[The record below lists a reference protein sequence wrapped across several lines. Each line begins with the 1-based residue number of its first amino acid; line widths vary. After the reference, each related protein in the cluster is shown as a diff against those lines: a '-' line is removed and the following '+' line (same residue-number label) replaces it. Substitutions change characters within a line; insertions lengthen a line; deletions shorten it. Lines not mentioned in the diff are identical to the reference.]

1 MTTPLLSIQGLVK
14 RFGLALS
21 PDAGAEIRVVPALAG
36 VDLDVGPGE
45 HVVIAGPSG
54 SGKSSLLRCV
64 FRTYLPTSGRMLFRT
79 ASGSEVDLAS
89 AADEVVADLRERE
102 VGYVSQFLRAEPRR
116 SALTVVAKAAR
127 RRGMGSD
134 EALDAAAD
142 ALRSVNI
149 SESLWASY
157 PVLLSGGEQQRV
169 NLASATVAPPRLL
182 LLDEPVSALDPA
194 NREAVLSRIE
204 DLARSGVA
212 LLSVFHDWDA
222 IERLATRV
230 VVLERGLV
238 KQTASAGDARG
249 QVFEEVS

>member
-1 MTTPLLSIQGLVK
+1 MTTPLLSVQGLVK

-21 PDAGAEIRVVPALAG
+21 PDADAEIRIVPALAG
-36 VDLDVGPGE
+36 VDLEVSAGE

-64 FRTYLPTSGRMLFRT
+64 FRTYLPTGGRMLFRT
-79 ASGSEVDLAS
+79 AAGTVVDLA
-89 AADEVVADLRERE
+89 AAPDEVVADLRERE

-127 RRGMGSD
+127 RRGLAAD
-134 EALDAAAD
+134 DALEAAAE
-142 ALRSVNI
+142 ALRSVNLP
-149 SESLWASY
+149 ETLWASY

-204 DLARSGVA
+204 GLARTGVA

-230 VVLERGLV
+230 VVLDRGLV
-238 KQTASAGDARG
+238 KQTGAAGEARG

>member
-1 MTTPLLSIQGLVK
+1 MTTPVLSVHGLVK
-14 RFGLALS
+14 RFELAVS
-21 PDAGAEIRVVPALAG
+21 PEADAELRVVPALAG
-36 VDLDVGPGE
+36 VDFQVDAGE

-64 FRTYLPTSGRMLFRT
+64 FRTYLPTGGRILFRT
-79 ASGSEVDLAS
+79 SAGPVVDLA
-89 AADEVVADLRERE
+89 AAPDGVVADLRERE

-127 RRGMGSD
+127 RRGMAPD
-134 EALDAAAD
+134 EAMEAAAD
-142 ALRSVNI
+142 ALRSVNL

-194 NREAVLSRIE
+194 NREAVLSRIAG
-204 DLARSGVA
+204 LAGTGIA

-230 VVLERGLV
+230 VVLDGGLV
-238 KQTASAGDARG
+238 RQTGSAGEARG
-249 QVFEEVS
+249 HVFEEVS